1 MRCARRFSVEGR
13 PVYSD
18 ATGAVYSL
26 TTGERLALGDLFTD
40 SSDYLSIVK
49 NEMERQLDHPAGLED
64 DQPFYL
70 TDTQLVVLCKTGE
83 QESMQRQEHEVN
95 IPLERLQGLLKEEYR

>member
-1 MRCARRFSVEGR
+1 
-13 PVYSD
+13 
-18 ATGAVYSL
+18 
-26 TTGERLALGDLFTD
+26 
-40 SSDYLSIVK
+40 
-49 NEMERQLDHPAGLED
+49 MERQLDHPAGLED

-70 TDTQLVVLCKTGE
+70 TDTQLVVLCKAGE